1 MSRRSQRT
9 RSVPRRQRRR
19 RQFVPVGLREDE
31 PVPLGDE
38 AREDLLLVLIV
49 VTLPLDRT
57 GRQSVIAFS
66 PSRT

>member
-1 MSRRSQRT
+1 
-9 RSVPRRQRRR
+9 
-19 RQFVPVGLREDE
+19 VPVGLREDE